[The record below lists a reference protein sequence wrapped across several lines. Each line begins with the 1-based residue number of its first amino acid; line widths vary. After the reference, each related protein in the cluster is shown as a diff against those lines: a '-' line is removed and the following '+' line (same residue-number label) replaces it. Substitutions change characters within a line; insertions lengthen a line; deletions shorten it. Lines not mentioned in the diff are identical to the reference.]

1 MKTELQ
7 RKLMENYPKLFGL
20 MGDTSKGPKMPMTLF
35 GIECDNGWYNLLDS
49 LFYFLEYENTHG
61 SEDSPI
67 ELTQV
72 KEKFGTLRVYYL
84 GGRLESSAVDDMIN
98 LAERLSAVTC
108 EECGAPGEI
117 DHTAGWL
124 RCRCKAHEK
133 ASWEA

>member
-1 MKTELQ
+1 MSPEKTKILLD
-7 RKLMENYPKLFGL
+7 KYPKLFELTTEENGR
-20 MGDTSKGPKMPMTLF
+20 MYPISLF
-35 GIECDNGWYNLLDS
+35 MIECGDGWYNIIS
-49 LFYFLEYENTHG
+49 TLFACMQNEIDHNNA
-61 SEDSPI
+61 PQVA
-67 ELTQV
+67 LTQV

-84 GGRLESSAVDDMIN
+84 GGNETIDGMEK